1 MRTLL
6 ALLALFALSST
17 LEAQVLKIHF
27 TDERTAGRYKKHL
40 VTIDGQRVLVG
51 EPVPGGGISRNED
64 GSKISYRGQL
74 ANEVFVANR
83 RDPSSVPYKITSR
96 GEWVV
101 TSRRSVVSIPGKHIS
116 RIAVFLPDH
125 SLYSLGR
132 EYLNRKGQIDELI
145 ELRDGHAKAS
155 RDWFLTHQR
164 VINAMERLQRFLAS
178 TAFPDAAEDM
188 QKEMKR
194 QRKVVAGEAVAQ
206 RAKKAKDSVRKVE
219 TPERLVRISKEI
231 GGGQWPFSVQES
243 QHVRLI
249 YLDWI
254 GDGRAEELLRLSETA
269 IEGFKSDFV
278 DPYLDEHYDDHIPE
292 GLYHEIFL
300 GPDDGKAYELF
311 WIKYFNQQW
320 GPHKE
325 KRLDVTGQIA
335 HRGMAPCILSYC
347 KVSDKTDFE
356 GYVAHQI
363 GRGLATY
370 HYGGNGRGLNT
381 EWLEHAVAYW
391 VSLEFLGR
399 NSVTPVAFDEEK
411 RARYVSERRKRT
423 GGAKTPMLGTRDY
436 FNSLALEYGV
446 RIELLAKKNTFEID
460 DVDLA
465 KAWSY
470 YDYLARMEGKDGQ
483 LWLRAG
489 ALRARQPKSFLAEWR
504 GDSGQIFGIEDADPF
519 RVLDERWRQF
529 AEREQ
534 DTSGEF
540 RLKSLGPGQGIAAR

>member
-27 TDERTAGRYKKHL
+27 KDERTAGRYKRHL

-51 EPVPGGGISRNED
+51 EAVPGGGISRND
-64 GSKISYRGQL
+64 DATQVSWKSQL
-74 ANEVFVANR
+74 ANEIYVADR
-83 RDPSSVPYKITSR
+83 RDPSSVPYKITSK
-96 GEWVV
+96 GKWVT
-101 TSRRSVVSIPGKHIS
+101 TSRRSVISIPGKHID
-116 RIAVFLPDH
+116 RIELFLRDH

-155 RDWFLTHQR
+155 RDWFLAHQR

-231 GGGQWPFSVQES
+231 GGGQWSFSVQES
-243 QHVRLI
+243 QHVRLV
-249 YLDWI
+249 YVDWI
-254 GDGRAEELLRLSETA
+254 GDGRAEELLLLAETA

-292 GLYHEIFL
+292 ILYHEIYL
-300 GPDDGKAYELF
+300 GPDDRRAYELF
-311 WIKYFNQQW
+311 FTKYYNQQW
-320 GPHKE
+320 DSHKE
-325 KRLDVTGQIA
+325 KRLDIGSTHS
-335 HRGMAPCILSYC
+335 HRGMQPRLLSY
-347 KVSDKTDFE
+347 SRADKRMDLE
-356 GYVAHQI
+356 GYMAHQI
-363 GRGLATY
+363 GRGLADW
-370 HYGGNGRGLNT
+370 HYGGGGRGLSSH
-381 EWLEHAVAYW
+381 WLEHAVAYW

-411 RARYVSERRKRT
+411 RARYVNERRKRT
-423 GGAKTPMLGTRDY
+423 GGTKTPMLGTRDY

-470 YDYLARMEGKDGQ
+470 YDYVARKEGKDGQ
-483 LWLRAG
+483 LWLRA
-489 ALRARQPKSFLAEWR
+489 RQPRSFLAEWR

-519 RVLDERWRQF
+519 RVLDERWREF